1 MALPAV
7 DSDEE
12 AIQFSLKEM
21 TKSVETALLGISHFS
36 QKIKSTL
43 LRREKVDLINS
54 VISVHGKES
63 PEVFFFGTLL
73 IREWLLSIEKGLN
86 ESSSGASMDPVVL
99 DGVLHA
105 SIQTCVNAINFFRSK
120 SNGDSSLVHV
130 SFSLLH
136 TAASLKLNVPLEQG
150 TPSSKITGNLLQG
163 FSDLLSPIDFLS
175 ALDEETVGIVL
186 AGACVLA
193 QLHGQKGELM
203 FVRKDV
209 ANFCLDF
216 VQNYDRADSSRLLY
230 SVMYLSLA
238 ISTPTEM
245 KDYFVSK
252 VFMKTSLL
260 MKKLCLLLPS
270 YVNQKLLLL
279 TVIRFASQILS
290 NGLQILAI
298 EANQTEEEEGGGF
311 FQGMFGGSERA
322 RLPAVFDSIDIESLD
337 DIFSAYAQ
345 GDTDSDISI
354 LVALAATGESL
365 LQYYGTSNSS
375 RANSVSTTVKK
386 WALAFL
392 TSDNAIVNACG
403 LTLVTD
409 LRQYTGEPITGILP
423 VSVFKDCV
431 ECLYRF
437 SPARAK
443 EECFEFLRRIAVAAP
458 EAEQECMGYLEVFI
472 SRFNFHHLMMY
483 NELLKK
489 LFFKTI
495 TMKDAFG
502 RLLKALRF
510 SSSSSLTYDQI
521 FVIARVLMQMTL
533 AVQAKGS
540 IQDFKTELARTESER
555 LTATASTGSSI
566 LVALMRGIQICLVK
580 GKRDMETA
588 EIIVALIQ
596 ELVPNR
602 SPTFD
607 QLILSLFK
615 EEPDSIGRIESI
627 LRSEDIKPK
636 SLPDLS
642 LGDSAPADQSS
653 TVVAAFISKGL
664 LYYKFPSRN
673 EKKKN
678 RVGEKDTVSAPPPN
692 KEKAGEEGWMDSAA
706 NWFIDFTGN
715 ESEEETPAEENHQI
729 AKKKEKKKV
738 KSGESDDKDE
748 SPEEEVAVST
758 KPPALAPK
766 KTVTATSSIAPL
778 AEEAPEKKIKKKK
791 KEDVGT
797 LGDYVDT
804 AALYTAFGGG
814 LGGETSP
821 PEESKDNNTN
831 SRSKKDKN
839 PSVEEPKGSISNKA
853 LPPKK
858 GAGAPPPSLGK
869 KAASGAPPPPSSKKG
884 AAMPPPVVKKA
895 ASGASPPSL
904 SKKAAP
910 GAPPSSLGKKGTVSR
925 PVIKN

>member
-1 MALPAV
+1 MALRAV

-63 PEVFFFGTLL
+63 PEVFFFGTVL
-73 IREWLLSIEKGLN
+73 IREWLLSIEKGVN

-120 SNGDSSLVHV
+120 SNGDSSLVNV

-136 TAASLKLNVPLEQG
+136 TAAALKLNIPQEQRN
-150 TPSSKITGNLLQG
+150 PSSRITGNLLQG
-163 FSDLLSPIDFLS
+163 FSDLLSPTDFLS

-186 AGACVLA
+186 AGTCVLA
-193 QLHGQKGELM
+193 QLYGQNGELM

-216 VQNYDRADSSRLLY
+216 VHNFEGSDSSRLLY

-238 ISTPTEM
+238 ISTPTEI

-260 MKKLCLLLPS
+260 MKKLCSLLPS
-270 YVNQKLLLL
+270 YVNQKLLQL

-483 NELLKK
+483 NELLKN

-495 TMKDAFG
+495 TMKDAFC
-502 RLLKALRF
+502 RLLKAVRF

-533 AVQAKGS
+533 AVKAKGS
-540 IQDFKTELARTESER
+540 IQDFKTELARAESER

-566 LVALMRGIQICLVK
+566 LVALMRGIQKCLVEE
-580 GKRDMETA
+580 KRDMETA

-602 SPTFD
+602 SQSFD

-642 LGDSAPADQSS
+642 LGDPAPADQSS
-653 TVVAAFISKGL
+653 TVVAAFISQGL

-673 EKKKN
+673 EKKNN
-678 RVGEKDTVSAPPPN
+678 RVGEKDTVVSAPPPN
-692 KEKAGEEGWMDSAA
+692 KQKAGEEGWMDSAA

-729 AKKKEKKKV
+729 EKKKKKKKV
-738 KSGESDDKDE
+738 ESEESDDKNE
-748 SPEEEVAVST
+748 ALEEEVAVST
-758 KPPALAPK
+758 KPPVLVPK
-766 KTVTATSSIAPL
+766 KTVPVTSSVAPL
-778 AEEAPEKKIKKKK
+778 AEEAQEKKIKKKK

-804 AALYTAFGGG
+804 AALYTAFGGW

-821 PEESKDNNTN
+821 PEESKDNNTK

-839 PSVEEPKGSISNKA
+839 PSVEEPKGTISNKA

-858 GAGAPPPSLGK
+858 GAGAPPPPLGK
-869 KAASGAPPPPSSKKG
+869 KAASGAPPPTSSKKG
-884 AAMPPPVVKKA
+884 AVMAPAPPVGKKV
-895 ASGASPPSL
+895 ASGAPPP
-904 SKKAAP
+904 A
-910 GAPPSSLGKKGTVSR
+910 SLGKKGTVSR
-925 PVIKN
+925 PVMKK